1 MVTTSPA
8 PSFLRQ
14 NLRILLVM
22 GLIGGAVFGT
32 LLGLTVG
39 PRTPTLGE
47 NRTGDPGL
55 MSDVE
60 AAIVSDRGY
69 DALSVGR
76 IRDAQVTFAGLGTAD
91 GRVPTPQT
99 PFELGSITKTFTGLL
114 LADAVQ
120 RGELQ
125 LTDLLAQH
133 LPELADTPAGGTT
146 LFELATHSSG
156 LPSLAPTGG
165 LAAVLGNGNPYD
177 VSVAELLE
185 ATKTV
190 ELKNPGSYAYSN
202 LGMSLLGHAEA
213 RAAGATDWPT
223 LARERLL
230 TPLGLASTSFAL
242 SAADIP
248 ENGVRGHRENGW
260 RAAHWYG
267 AAYTPAGSSTWTTA
281 EDVMRY
287 AAAVLNK
294 TAPGLAALEPEAES
308 SLGQVGLA
316 WQFIEF
322 EGRDLTWHNGGTGGM
337 HTMLA
342 LDRQRGQAV
351 IVLGNTTRDVDRLG
365 LALAAADGPPAA
377 AEQRGLPGIGT
388 IVATVAGLAFLVSFV
403 LAALRGGNR
412 LAVAIGLVSGL
423 TALLILLGYG
433 PWTLVPA
440 WVWGT
445 MTGAAA
451 ALAAYAVLRARDL
464 PNAPAKRPALAWLNA
479 AVSLFVLGFVVYAL

>member
-1 MVTTSPA
+1 M
-8 PSFLRQ
+8 
-14 NLRILLVM
+14 
-22 GLIGGAVFGT
+22 
-32 LLGLTVG
+32 
-39 PRTPTLGE
+39 
-47 NRTGDPGL
+47 
-55 MSDVE
+55 
-60 AAIVSDRGY
+60 
-69 DALSVGR
+69 
-76 IRDAQVTFAGLGTAD
+76 
-91 GRVPTPQT
+91 
-99 PFELGSITKTFTGLL
+99 
-114 LADAVQ
+114 
-120 RGELQ
+120 
-125 LTDLLAQH
+125 
-133 LPELADTPAGGTT
+133 
-146 LFELATHSSG
+146 
-156 LPSLAPTGG
+156 
-165 LAAVLGNGNPYD
+165 LGNSNPYD

-213 RAAGATDWPT
+213 RAAGAADWPT

-377 AEQRGLPGIGT
+377 AEQRGLPGIGG
-388 IVATVAGLAFLVSFV
+388 IVGTVAGLAFLVSFV

-412 LAVAIGLVSGL
+412 LAVGIGLVSGL